1 MIHSLGWVSSEP
13 TIASTKQANI
23 YFDYL
28 GIGFVYMTFQ
38 QLRHFIA
45 IIETGSLSQAAKRC
59 YISQPS
65 MSASI
70 KALEQDLGCGLF
82 TRHSKGLLPTA
93 AGQALQQHAERMLRE
108 AQQARASVRSFPAE
122 LSGTLRLGVTETIS
136 AYMLPRLFQ
145 GQLDYL
151 SGVRLEV
158 SESSISE
165 TQRRLRADEI
175 DIGLMVIDNVPPADD
190 LHCEKLFETPRRL
203 WAPTG
208 HPLMRRSHVELS
220 DVCEYPFI
228 LLEMDD
234 HTTTWERY
242 WQCQPH
248 RPKVELRSHSIEA
261 VRSLVGMGIGI
272 TILSSLV
279 FRPWSLEGD
288 HISRRELAEEVPG
301 MSIGLLRKTGGT
313 AEVSFFIDRLKGLVE
328 QSGLL
333 ER

>member
-1 MIHSLGWVSSEP
+1 
-13 TIASTKQANI
+13 
-23 YFDYL
+23 
-28 GIGFVYMTFQ
+28 MTFQ
-38 QLRHFIA
+38 QLRHFLA
-45 IIETGSLSQAAKRC
+45 IIETGTLSQAAQRC

-70 KALEQDLGCGLF
+70 KALEGDLGCALF

-93 AGQALQQHAERMLRE
+93 AGQTLQQHAERMLRE
-108 AQQARASVRSFPAE
+108 AQQARASVRSVPGK
-122 LSGTLRLGVTETIS
+122 LCGTLRLGVTETIS

-145 GQLDYL
+145 KQLDYM
-151 SGVRLEV
+151 SGVHLEV
-158 SESSISE
+158 SEASISE

-175 DIGLMVIDNVPPADD
+175 DIGLMVIDNVPLAED
-190 LHCEKLFETPRRL
+190 LCCEKLFESPRRL

-208 HPLMRRSHVELS
+208 HPLMRRGHVELS
-220 DVCEYPFI
+220 DLCEYPFI

-234 HTTTWERY
+234 HSITWERY
-242 WQCQPH
+242 WQSQPH
-248 RPKVELRSHSIEA
+248 RPKVGVRSHSIEA
-261 VRSLVGMGIGI
+261 VRSLVGMGVGI

-288 HISRRELAEEVPG
+288 HVSRRELTEEVPG
-301 MSIGLLRKTGGT
+301 MSIGLLRKKTDDSV
-313 AEVSFFIDRLKGLVE
+313 EMSFFIDRLKGLID